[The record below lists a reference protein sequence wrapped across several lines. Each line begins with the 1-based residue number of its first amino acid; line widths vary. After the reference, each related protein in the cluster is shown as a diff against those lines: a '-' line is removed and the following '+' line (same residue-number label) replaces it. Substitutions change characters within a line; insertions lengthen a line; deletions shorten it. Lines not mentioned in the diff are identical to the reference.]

1 MLTERIAATLIQLA
15 REDVKDKVPV
25 YHTKNRRA
33 VIYQRLNKLVPMPRA
48 RDPLLSE
55 LRAMYTSFYTLI
67 FIYQDL

>member
-15 REDVKDKVPV
+15 REDVKARVPV
-25 YHTKNRRA
+25 YHAKNRRA
-33 VIYQRLNKLVPMPRA
+33 VIYQRLNKLIPMPRA